1 MGALDDLD
9 EEDRF
14 EARLRENL
22 GLDAAERKRRLAN
35 LDAKAKRMP
44 DPCWRLFEEPAVTDD
59 EDGVVQPDCGSTI
72 PSARVFRVS

>member
-1 MGALDDLD
+1 MGVLDDLD

-22 GLDAAERKRRLAN
+22 GLDAAARKRRLAN

-44 DPCWRLFEEPAVTDD
+44 NPSWRLFEEPVVMDD
-59 EDGVVQPDCGSTI
+59 EEGAVQPDGGLTL
-72 PSARVFRVS
+72 PSSRGVRVS